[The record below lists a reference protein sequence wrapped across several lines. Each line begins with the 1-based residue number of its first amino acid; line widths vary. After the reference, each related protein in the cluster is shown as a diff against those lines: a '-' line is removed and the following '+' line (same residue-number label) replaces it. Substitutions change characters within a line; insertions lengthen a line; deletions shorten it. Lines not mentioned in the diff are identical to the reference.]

1 MKTIQLRSISAI
13 FKLLFLTF
21 IIFACEKNAPEPDDE
36 FRSGKGFFFVN
47 EGGFNQGNGSLS
59 YYSYDTSV
67 VFNKIFSEV
76 NGRILGDI
84 PNSVSII
91 GEGVY
96 IVVNNSGKIE
106 VAERETLVT
115 KKTIEGLN
123 SPRRILKVDQAKAY
137 VSSLYSDSLIIIDI
151 DTCMVAGSV
160 YLGKSSEAMILLDS
174 RVFVANWSGGSSV
187 SVVDATSDTL
197 IAVIQLRDEPCSMQM
212 DKNNNLWVL
221 CSGGYMSDQYPALY
235 CIDPDDY
242 SIINELEFASM
253 SDYPTELEISGSGD
267 TLYYL
272 NQNIYRVAITDNQL
286 PLVPFVNSF
295 NRNLYKLGYDDD
307 NNYIVVT
314 DAVDYMQRGYLY
326 IYTRSGKILDMEN
339 ADIIPGSMSF

>member
-1 MKTIQLRSISAI
+1 MKSLYAI
-13 FKLLFLTF
+13 FKILFLTL
-21 IIFACEKNAPEPDDE
+21 ILIGCEKNRDEPDDE
-36 FRSGKGFFFVN
+36 FRSANGFFFVN

-59 YYSYDTSV
+59 YYSYDTSM

-91 GEGVY
+91 GADIY

-106 VAERETLVT
+106 IAEKETLVSKT
-115 KKTIEGLN
+115 TIEGLN
-123 SPRRILKVDQAKAY
+123 SPRRILKVDQKKAY

-151 DTCMVAGSV
+151 DTCKVAGSV
-160 YLGKSSEAMILLDS
+160 YLGKSSEAMVLVDS
-174 RVFVANWSGGSSV
+174 RVFVANWSGGSTI

-197 IAVIQLRDEPCSMQM
+197 MSVIQLSDEPCSMQI

-221 CSGGYMSDQYPALY
+221 CSGGYMGDHLPVLY
-235 CIDPDDY
+235 CIDTDDY
-242 SIINELEFASM
+242 SVIGEFEFPTM
-253 SDYPTELEISGSGD
+253 SDYPTELSINGSGD

-272 NQNIYRVAITDNQL
+272 NRNIYRMAVTDNQL
-286 PLVPFVNSF
+286 PQVPFVNSF
-295 NRNLYKLGYDDD
+295 NRNLYKLGYDGD

-314 DAVDYMQRGYLY
+314 DAIDYMQRGYLY
-326 IYTRSGKILDMEN
+326 IYTRSGKIFNMVK